1 MFHLLAPKQPVDQ
14 GGGEIQNLNV
24 YDRGSMAAGRGRRG
38 RRRIAAAAS
47 GNSVRRPAGC
57 DQHLLPGVLD
67 DITLAEIVTRLSS
80 ETWIELGCVN
90 RRWHEA
96 LQSQADGPARLRE
109 PFVLIDHFRNTP
121 NGQRVLGLYCV
132 RTHCFACL
140 PPIPGVEG
148 GLPKSCQCVVL
159 NGSVYV
165 LGGEDS
171 SGQTE
176 SQRIIDVYAMK
187 LAGKWKAKWTWRTCA
202 KMISDIS
209 PFKAVA
215 LKGKIYA
222 FGGMMGLVPG
232 LLVSV
237 QVYDSQLDSWSFIEG
252 VALAIGS
259 ISKDFQVTVQQGEI
273 FIHGGDVPFSR
284 VYNPVSNVWRKAD
297 RFWWRN
303 PEPEFWPFKIYNRA
317 ELERYRMGNKVV
329 FPTLRHPAL
338 VAMNR
343 VYDIDR
349 NSWSHHGIHVVG
361 SNRFSAQ
368 QTNVDSSAPINVGND
383 VIRLQSYYTREP
395 FQYYICHAIKTA
407 RNPGGKHFECPFP
420 LGSEPSMFLVHL

>member
-1 MFHLLAPKQPVDQ
+1 M
-14 GGGEIQNLNV
+14 NV
-24 YDRGSMAAGRGRRG
+24 RRQARRGGRGL
-38 RRRIAAAAS
+38 AAVAG
-47 GNSVRRPAGC
+47 GNSVQPGC
-57 DQHLLPGVLD
+57 DQELLPGLPD
-67 DITLAEIVTRLSS
+67 DITLAKIVTMLSS
-80 ETWIELGCVN
+80 ETRIELGCVN
-90 RRWHEA
+90 RHWHEA
-96 LQSQADGPARLRE
+96 LQSQADRPARLRE

-121 NGQRVLGLYCV
+121 NGQYALGLYCV
-132 RTHCFACL
+132 RTHSFACL

-159 NGSVYV
+159 DGSVYV

-176 SQRIIDVYAMK
+176 SQRIIDVHAMK

-202 KMISDIS
+202 KMILEIS

-215 LKGKIYA
+215 LKGKIYV
-222 FGGMMGLVPG
+222 FGCMMSLVPG

-237 QVYDSQLDSWSFIEG
+237 QVYDSQLDSWSLIER

-273 FIHGGDVPFSR
+273 FMHGGDVPFSR

-303 PEPEFWPFKIYNRA
+303 PEPEFWPFKIYDRA
-317 ELERYRMGNKVV
+317 ELEHYRIGNKVM
-329 FPTLRHPAL
+329 FPFLRYPTPAKI
-338 VAMNR
+338 AMSS

-349 NSWSHHGIHVVG
+349 NSWTHHGIHVVG
-361 SNRFSAQ
+361 SNWFSAQ
-368 QTNVDSSAPINVGND
+368 QTSFNSSAPINVGND
-383 VIRLQSYYTREP
+383 IIRLQSYCTRGRFEHNIFHGRHLERQGDAP
-395 FQYYICHAIKTA
+395 FK
-407 RNPGGKHFECPFP
+407 E
-420 LGSEPSMFLVHL
+420 